1 MPVLSNHEEA
11 VLAPAV
17 VPLPAHIAPDPTHP
31 EPLGPPRTADRRR
44 RTPGQTAVLDRIGL
58 QWVLD
63 PSTDVV
69 ESISTY
75 VDRAVLGWRSSR

>member
-1 MPVLSNHEEA
+1 MRTQQSAGAETDKVPRNHRA
-11 VLAPAV
+11 G
-17 VPLPAHIAPDPTHP
+17 PDAARAARAA
-31 EPLGPPRTADRRR
+31 PRTADRRR
-44 RTPGQTAVLDRIGL
+44 GTPGHTAVLDGIGL

-75 VDRAVLGWRSSR
+75 VDRAILGWRRTR